1 MLMGLAGER
10 SRILPQPQLT
20 DTCCESKRYRV
31 YSTRWLVLAVCCL
44 LALSNSMLWLSYI
57 TLSEETGEFYC
68 DGETTECT
76 AAFITNQI
84 FQLVAVVTG
93 IGGMYVTDNYGI
105 RLSIVCGT
113 TLNFVGSLFRMI
125 SSVPLIESSISR
137 QVLLHTGSIIAASAQ
152 AFFLVLPS
160 KIAETW
166 FPDRQR
172 SLANV
177 LTFIANPF
185 GVVLGTIMP
194 SLYFSGDT
202 MVHRSSWHMFEFNT
216 SMAIITTVAFA
227 LSLFIRRGS
236 PPTPPSASSADHS
249 NNAPSFWNAIAICFK
264 NKQFVIQMFT
274 FGLAFAE
281 LWGFMVIM
289 SDIITEQGY
298 NLYGYPTALAAL
310 VGVGASLVCG
320 AIADCT
326 RRFKELL
333 RVCWVCFTAIII
345 FTRMWLR
352 HKWTGPID
360 SVVLLVA
367 CAGLGCFS
375 IPQFPIGVEMGV
387 ETTFPVYEATSSGLL
402 VLSGQLWMFVM
413 YYVFE
418 TTKKL
423 KIIYEFDDTKPSG
436 NWQLNLDIW
445 CMLGLV
451 AAILSFAANPTYKRM
466 QYESSV
472 CEQPQNGSG
481 TYEMSAKLEK
491 SNHADG
497 TKLDEDVERF

>member
-1 MLMGLAGER
+1 MAAYTSLASNGCKGFQWLH
-10 SRILPQPQLT
+10 IALQQQT
-20 DTCCESKRYRV
+20 QIAQ
-31 YSTRWLVLAVCCL
+31 ST
-44 LALSNSMLWLSYI
+44 
-57 TLSEETGEFYC
+57 
-68 DGETTECT
+68 
-76 AAFITNQI
+76 
-84 FQLVAVVTG
+84 LVAVVTG

-105 RLSIVCGT
+105 RLSWAAELV
-113 TLNFVGSLFRMI
+113 LNVWDWFIALAHFRED
-125 SSVPLIESSISR
+125 SSCDSWDSGYAGFTDCLRYNFE
-137 QVLLHTGSIIAASAQ
+137 LCSIIAASAQ

-194 SLYFSGDT
+194 SLYFSGNT

-216 SMAIITTVAFA
+216 SMAIITTIAFA

-352 HKWTGPID
+352 HKWTSPID
-360 SVVLLVA
+360 SAVLLVA
-367 CAGLGCFS
+367 CAGLGGFS

-423 KIIYEFDDTKPSG
+423 KIMYEFDDTKPSG

-445 CMLGLV
+445 CILGVV
-451 AAILSFAANPTYKRM
+451 AAFLSFVANPTYKRM
-466 QYESSV
+466 QYETSV